1 LTDSAASG
9 VQLPDDLTQ
18 VGYVSG
24 AYGVTGSIRV
34 TPFSA
39 DADALL
45 NVKTWWLDKPGLH
58 SVTVRTAKLHGG
70 DVVAQLVGVVGR
82 DASEALKGAQV
93 TIPRS
98 QFPEL
103 PAEEYYWSDLIG
115 LEVVNLQGEALGQV
129 TDMMDNGVQSIFRIS
144 PAADAAA
151 ADAAAADA
159 TADAKAPERLI
170 PYVDQYVK
178 TIDLAAKK
186 ITVDWGLDY

>member
-1 LTDSAASG
+1 LSVSGLTDSTASG
-9 VQLPDDLTQ
+9 VQIPADLTQ

-34 TPFSA
+34 TPFST

-45 NVKTWWLDKPGLH
+45 NVKTWWLDKPALH
-58 SVTVRTAKLHGG
+58 AVSVRTAKLHGG

-82 DASEALKGAQV
+82 DASEALKGAAV

-103 PAEEYYWSDLIG
+103 GADEFYWSDLIG
-115 LEVVNLQGEALGQV
+115 LDVVNLQGVALGKV
-129 TDMMDNGVQSIFRIS
+129 TDMMDNGVQSIFRIT
-144 PAADAAA
+144 PVAEAAENG
-151 ADAAAADA
+151 
-159 TADAKAPERLI
+159 ADAKAEERLI

-178 TIDLAAKK
+178 SIDLAAKK
-186 ITVDWGLDY
+186 MTVDWGLDY